1 VSNNT
6 HFRDGGWAPAG
17 VGAYGGFVNR
27 GLLTLGVDTSTERRS
42 VALLRG
48 RGVLAETSSG
58 LREGGSAN
66 LLADIARV
74 LGDAGVKL
82 REVELYA
89 AAVGPGSFTGL
100 RSGLATIKGLALT
113 TGRPAVGVQTL
124 HALAYCVRPAER
136 VVALIPAGRGEVFA
150 QLLSVSA
157 EGVVTELES
166 PTHLPPALL
175 LERMEALGGGL
186 KWTGGGAFKFLEMI
200 RERAGSKGIEF
211 VSPGASGVA
220 EGGGWVLAPAEEA
233 LAGSIAEM
241 AQAAHA
247 AGGVTA
253 GLTAV
258 YVRPS
263 DAELKGLCHAQ
274 N

>member
-1 VSNNT
+1 MEKE
-6 HFRDGGWAPAG
+6 
-17 VGAYGGFVNR
+17 
-27 GLLTLGVDTSTERRS
+27 LLTLGVDTSTERRS

-48 RGVLAETSSG
+48 VRVLAESSSG

-66 LLADIARV
+66 LLADIDRV
-74 LGDAGVKL
+74 LASAGVSLK
-82 REVELYA
+82 EVELYA

-100 RSGLATIKGLALT
+100 RAGLATIKGLALT
-113 TGRPAVGVQTL
+113 TGKPAVGVQTL
-124 HALAYCVRPAER
+124 HALAFCVRPAER
-136 VVALIPAGRGEVFA
+136 VVSLIPAGRGEVFA
-150 QLLSVSA
+150 QLLSVSP

-186 KWTGGGAFKFLEMI
+186 KWTGGGAFKFLELI
-200 RERAGSKGIEF
+200 RERAESAGFEF
-211 VSPGASGVA
+211 ASPGASGVSA
-220 EGGGWVLAPAEEA
+220 PESWVLEPAAEA
-233 LAGSIAEM
+233 LAKSIAEM
-241 AQAAHA
+241 AQAAYA
-247 AGGVTA
+247 AGEVTE